1 MDSTF
6 NEEIIIE
13 FDGNTQEATV
23 SASKTFADL
32 AMHIGSSGMF
42 TTKSKTN
49 DPGTDNYYA
58 KNTITL
64 SGVFSDYMLYKNILI
79 FLNSKHLE
87 ILKEEPMQSL
97 EDKIVRISILLKN
110 CNIRKP

>member
-13 FDGNTQEATV
+13 FDGNAQEAKV

-32 AMHIGSSGMF
+32 AMHIGSSGLF

-49 DPGTDNYYA
+49 YPGTDNNYNI
-58 KNTITL
+58 NTITL
-64 SGVFSDYMLYKNILI
+64 SDVFSDYILYKNILI
-79 FLNSKHLE
+79 FLNSRHLE
-87 ILKEEPMQSL
+87 ILKEDPIQSKD
-97 EDKIVRISILLKN
+97 DKKVRISILLKN
-110 CNIRKP
+110 CNIHKP